1 MDDKIDYLH
10 FYTYYIKFGM
20 GRATAAAEQEI
31 RSGVIS
37 RDEGIALVKRFDSE
51 FPSKYYEEFLEYMQ
65 IDDKQF
71 HEVIER
77 SRPEHLWFKDGNE
90 WKLKKPIWEDD

>member
-1 MDDKIDYLH
+1 MS
-10 FYTYYIKFGM
+10 
-20 GRATAAAEQEI
+20 RATSAAEQEI
-31 RSGVIS
+31 RSGVIN
-37 RDEGIALVKRFDSE
+37 RDEGIALVKRFNSE